1 MGLIAKLI
9 DKAVLMVWLLSTVLK
24 FDNLFIPVTVTLSAA
39 AVSTLVQAIENV
51 KIKSVIMILLPQL
64 THEFINRHKQ

>member
-51 KIKSVIMILLPQL
+51 NEKRNYDIIYGIYAVC
-64 THEFINRHKQ
+64 T